1 MRTRRYRIKT
11 KNNRKRGGAAM
22 FRRATEATRAFTR
35 KYFTCC
41 RPGRQP
47 NDGDGV
53 AAGVGP
59 ALPPPGSPPFIRRA
73 ARGGPGS
80 PGSRG
85 ASCVPCPPGSSRP
98 PSRPLPAIPSPSRSR
113 SKTPS
118 PPRVTMVS
126 TEPTHRHVIQTC
138 INFWRDRLGIM
149 RTHMRTIIEHIER
162 MRNLRQLPL
171 TPEITSTAREIL
183 LAEVSLNYWTD
194 VLNGTAQG
202 PRITDPDS
210 MSDEQIERLFGHRTA
225 TYAMQLRNSIRGLPP
240 VTALNI
246 DTFRNL

>member
-1 MRTRRYRIKT
+1 
-11 KNNRKRGGAAM
+11 
-22 FRRATEATRAFTR
+22 
-35 KYFTCC
+35 
-41 RPGRQP
+41 
-47 NDGDGV
+47 
-53 AAGVGP
+53 
-59 ALPPPGSPPFIRRA
+59 
-73 ARGGPGS
+73 
-80 PGSRG
+80 
-85 ASCVPCPPGSSRP
+85 
-98 PSRPLPAIPSPSRSR
+98 
-113 SKTPS
+113 
-118 PPRVTMVS
+118 
-126 TEPTHRHVIQTC
+126 
-138 INFWRDRLGIM
+138 
-149 RTHMRTIIEHIER
+149 MRTIIEHIER

-225 TYAMQLRNSIRGLPP
+225 TYAMQLRNSIRGLPH